1 MVTRELEPSSLYR
14 DEGFFIYWER
24 GHTSFNGPH
33 FGNALKT
40 KTGGIGMKKFYITT
54 PIYYPS
60 DNLHIGHTYT
70 TVAADTLKKFKKAQG
85 YDAYL
90 VTGSDEHGQKIQEK
104 AKENNMEPKEYVDG
118 IVKDIKKLWK
128 MLEIDYDEFIRTTDK
143 QHEKGVQKVFET
155 LYNKGDIYKSNYE
168 GLYCTPCESFW
179 AESQLV
185 DGKCPDC
192 GREVHLTKEEAYF
205 FKLSKYRDRIIELYE
220 ENPEF
225 LQPESRKNEM
235 INNFLKEGLEDL
247 CISRTSFDWG
257 IKVPFDSKHVVYVWI
272 DALLCYMTA
281 LGYGTEDDKKFKKY
295 WPADVHLVG
304 KEIVRFHTIIWPAV
318 LMALDIELPTKVFGH
333 GWILFE
339 DDKMSKSKGNV
350 IYPEPL
356 IELYGIDAFKYF
368 LLREF
373 SFGQDGSFS
382 REKFFQR
389 LNSDLANDLGNL
401 VSRTITM
408 VEKYNEG
415 ILLAPIKEEEIDKS
429 LIEIAIN
436 AAEKVEQNMDKL
448 NYSQALE
455 EIWKIIRRTNKYI
468 DETTPWI
475 LAKEDKERLD
485 TVLYNLTES
494 IRIIA
499 ILIGPFMEATSKEIL
514 KQIGLDNNINWA
526 DSKEW
531 GKIEVGTKVEKGE
544 VLFPRLDIEKELVRH
559 NEANQKLIEKRTNK
573 KAMKEEK
580 IEPEETKEEF
590 ITIDDFAKI
599 EFKVAEIIEA
609 KDHPKADKLLILQLK
624 VGEETRQVVSGIKE
638 YYSPEDL
645 VGKKVVIVA
654 NLKPIKLRGEESKGM
669 ILAAEKDGKLTLVS
683 TLEDIPSGAIIS

>member
-1 MVTRELEPSSLYR
+1 ME
-14 DEGFFIYWER
+14 
-24 GHTSFNGPH
+24 
-33 FGNALKT
+33 
-40 KTGGIGMKKFYITT
+40 KFYITT

-85 YDAYL
+85 YDVYL

-104 AKENNMEPKEYVDG
+104 AKENHMEPKEYVDR
-118 IVKDIKKLWK
+118 IVEDIKKLWA
-128 MLEIDYDEFIRTTDK
+128 MLEVDYDKFIRTTDK
-143 QHEKGVQKVFET
+143 EHEKAVQKIFEK
-155 LYNKGDIYKSNYE
+155 LYEQGDIYKSTYE

-179 AESQLV
+179 SESQLI

-192 GREVHLTKEEAYF
+192 GREVYLTKEEAYF
-205 FKLSKYRDRIIELYE
+205 FKLSKYRDRIIQLYE

-235 INNFLKEGLEDL
+235 LNNFLKEELEDL
-247 CISRTSFDWG
+247 CVSRTSFDWG

-272 DALLCYMTA
+272 DALLCYITA
-281 LGYGTEDDKKFKKY
+281 LGYGTENDDKFKKY

-304 KEIVRFHTIIWPAV
+304 KEIVRFHAIIWPAV
-318 LMALDIELPTKVFGH
+318 LMALDMELPKKVFGH

-356 IELYGIDAFKYF
+356 IELYGIDAFRYF

-382 REKFFQR
+382 REKFLQR
-389 LNSDLANDLGNL
+389 VNSDLANDLGNL
-401 VSRTITM
+401 VSRTTTM
-408 VEKYNEG
+408 VEKYTEG
-415 ILLAPIKEEEIDKS
+415 ILPKPAKEEEVDKS
-429 LIEIAIN
+429 LIDLAIGVKS
-436 AAEKVEQNMDKL
+436 KVENNMDKL

-455 EIWKIIRRTNKYI
+455 EIWKLIRRTNKYI

-475 LAKEDKERLD
+475 LAKENKKERLD

-499 ILIGPFMEATSKEIL
+499 TLINPFMERTSKEIL
-514 KQIGLDNNINWA
+514 KQIGQEEDICWE
-526 DSKEW
+526 DSAIW
-531 GKIEVGTKVEKGE
+531 GKIEPGTKVERGK
-544 VLFPRLDIEKELVRH
+544 VLFPRLDIDKELERL
-559 NEANQKLIEKRTNK
+559 EKANQKLIEERSK
-573 KAMKEEK
+573 KKMAERKTEEY
-580 IEPEETKEEF
+580 
-590 ITIDDFAKI
+590 ITIDDFAKVKL
-599 EFKVAEIIEA
+599 KVAEIMEV
-609 KDHPKADKLLILQLK
+609 KDHPQADKLLILQLK
-624 VGEETRQVVSGIKE
+624 VGDETRQVVSGIKE
-638 YYSPEDL
+638 YYTPEEL
-645 VGKKVVIVA
+645 VGKKVVVVT
-654 NLKPIKLRGEESKGM
+654 NLKPIKLRGEESNGM

-683 TLEDIPSGAIIS
+683 TLEDIESGAIIS

>member
-1 MVTRELEPSSLYR
+1 MKFERIRVVTRDLTLVSMEEMRVFCIKL
-14 DEGFFIYWER
+14 
-24 GHTSFNGPH
+24 N
-33 FGNALKT
+33 
-40 KTGGIGMKKFYITT
+40 TGGIDVEKFYITT

-85 YDAYL
+85 YDVYL
-90 VTGSDEHGQKIQEK
+90 VTGSDEHGQKIQQK

-118 IVKDIKKLWK
+118 IVRDIKELWK
-128 MLEIDYDEFIRTTDK
+128 MLDISYDEFIRTTDEH
-143 QHEKGVQKVFET
+143 HEKGVQKIFER
-155 LYNKGDIYKSNYE
+155 LYEQGDIYKSKYE
-168 GLYCTPCESFW
+168 GLYCTPCEAFW
-179 AESQLV
+179 AESQLQ

-192 GREVHLTKEEAYF
+192 GREVHLTDEEAYF
-205 FKLSKYRDRIIELYE
+205 FKLSKYNDRIIQLYE

-225 LQPESRKNEM
+225 LQPDSRRNEM
-235 INNFLKEGLEDL
+235 LNNFLKEGLEDL
-247 CISRTSFDWG
+247 CVSRTSFDWG

-272 DALLCYMTA
+272 DALLCYITA
-281 LGYGTEDDKKFKKY
+281 LGYGSEDDTKFKKY
-295 WPADVHLVG
+295 WPANVHLVG

-318 LMALDIELPTKVFGH
+318 LMALDMELPDKVFGH

-382 REKFFQR
+382 REKFLQR

-401 VSRTITM
+401 VSRTTTM
-408 VEKYNEG
+408 VEKYKDG
-415 ILLAPIKEEEIDKS
+415 ILPSPIKKEEIDES
-429 LIEIAIN
+429 LIQIATN
-436 AAEKVEQNMDKL
+436 AAGNVEKNMDKL

-455 EIWKIIRRTNKYI
+455 EIWKLIRRTNKYI

-475 LAKEDKERLD
+475 LAKEDKDRLD
-485 TVLYNLTES
+485 TVLYNLVES
-494 IRIIA
+494 IRIVS
-499 ILIGPFMEATSKEIL
+499 ILINPFMENTSKLIL
-514 KQIGLDNNINWA
+514 AQLGLKEKVNWEDA
-526 DSKEW
+526 KEW
-531 GKIEVGTKVEKGE
+531 GKMKIGAKIERGD

-559 NEANQKLIEKRTNK
+559 NEANEKLIEERLKRQT
-573 KAMKEEK
+573 MKEKTEST
-580 IEPEETKEEF
+580 EKEEF

-599 EFKVAEIIEA
+599 QFKVAEIIEA

-624 VGEETRQVVSGIKE
+624 VGDERRQVVSGIKE
-638 YYSPEDL
+638 YYRPEDL

-654 NLKPIKLRGEESKGM
+654 NLKPIKLRGEESNGM
-669 ILAAEKDGKLTLVS
+669 ILAAEKDGEFTLIS
-683 TLEDIPSGAIIS
+683 TLDDISSGANIS

>member
-1 MVTRELEPSSLYR
+1 VE
-14 DEGFFIYWER
+14 
-24 GHTSFNGPH
+24 
-33 FGNALKT
+33 
-40 KTGGIGMKKFYITT
+40 KFYITT

-85 YDAYL
+85 YDVYL
-90 VTGSDEHGQKIQEK
+90 VTGSDEHGQKIQQK

-118 IVKDIKKLWK
+118 IVRDIKELWK
-128 MLEIDYDEFIRTTDK
+128 MLDISYDEFIRTTDEH
-143 QHEKGVQKVFET
+143 HEKGVQKIFER
-155 LYNKGDIYKSNYE
+155 LYEQGDIYKSKYE
-168 GLYCTPCESFW
+168 GLYCTPCEAFW
-179 AESQLV
+179 AESQLQ

-192 GREVHLTKEEAYF
+192 GREVHLTDEEAYF
-205 FKLSKYRDRIIELYE
+205 FKLSKYNDRIIQLYE

-225 LQPESRKNEM
+225 LQPDSRRNEM
-235 INNFLKEGLEDL
+235 LNNFLKEGLEDL
-247 CISRTSFDWG
+247 CVSRTSFDWG

-272 DALLCYMTA
+272 DALLCYITA
-281 LGYGTEDDKKFKKY
+281 LGYGSEDDTKFKKY
-295 WPADVHLVG
+295 WPANVHLVG

-318 LMALDIELPTKVFGH
+318 LMALDMELPDKVFGH

-382 REKFFQR
+382 REKFLQR

-408 VEKYNEG
+408 VEKYKDG
-415 ILLAPIKEEEIDKS
+415 ILPSPIKKEEIDES
-429 LIEIAIN
+429 LIQIATN
-436 AAEKVEQNMDKL
+436 AAGNVEKNMDKL

-455 EIWKIIRRTNKYI
+455 EIWKLIRRTNKYI

-475 LAKEDKERLD
+475 LAKEDKDRLD
-485 TVLYNLTES
+485 TVLYNLVES
-494 IRIIA
+494 IRIVS
-499 ILIGPFMEATSKEIL
+499 ILINPFMENTSKLIL
-514 KQIGLDNNINWA
+514 AQLGLEEKVNWEDA
-526 DSKEW
+526 KEW
-531 GKIEVGTKVEKGE
+531 GKMKIGAKIKRGD

-559 NEANQKLIEKRTNK
+559 NEANEKLIEERLKRQT
-573 KAMKEEK
+573 MKEKTEST
-580 IEPEETKEEF
+580 EKEEF

-599 EFKVAEIIEA
+599 QFKVAEIIEA

-624 VGEETRQVVSGIKE
+624 VGDERRQVVSGIKE
-638 YYSPEDL
+638 YYRPEDL

-654 NLKPIKLRGEESKGM
+654 NLKPIKLRGEESNGM
-669 ILAAEKDGKLTLVS
+669 ILAAEKDGEFTLIS
-683 TLEDIPSGAIIS
+683 TLDDISSGANIS

>member
-1 MVTRELEPSSLYR
+1 MEKY
-14 DEGFFIYWER
+14 
-24 GHTSFNGPH
+24 
-33 FGNALKT
+33 
-40 KTGGIGMKKFYITT
+40 YITT

-104 AKENNMEPKEYVDG
+104 ARENHMEPKEYVDK
-118 IVKDIKKLWK
+118 IVKDIKKLWE
-128 MLEIDYDEFIRTTDK
+128 MLEIDYDQFIRTTDEE
-143 QHEKGVQKVFET
+143 HEKGVQKVFEK
-155 LYNKGDIYKSNYE
+155 LYKQGDIYKSNYE
-168 GLYCTPCESFW
+168 GLYCTPCEAFW
-179 AESQLV
+179 AESQLS

-205 FKLSKYRDRIIELYE
+205 FKLSKYRDRIIELYK

-247 CISRTSFDWG
+247 CVSRTSFDWG
-257 IKVPFDSKHVVYVWI
+257 IKVPFDPKHVVYVWI
-272 DALLCYMTA
+272 DALLCYVTA
-281 LGYGTEDDKKFKKY
+281 LGYGTGKDQNFNRY
-295 WPADVHLVG
+295 WPANVHLVG

-318 LMALDIELPTKVFGH
+318 LMALDIELPAKVFGH

-408 VEKYNEG
+408 VEKYNKG
-415 ILLAPIKEEEIDKS
+415 IIQAPVKDEEIDKS
-429 LIEIAIN
+429 LIDIAIN
-436 AAEKVEQNMDKL
+436 VKDKVEQSMDKL

-455 EIWKIIRRTNKYI
+455 EIWKLIRRTNKYI

-499 ILIGPFMEATSKEIL
+499 ILINPFMESTSKKIW
-514 KQIGLDNNINWA
+514 KQIGSNDNINWE
-526 DSKEW
+526 DSNKW

-544 VLFPRLDIEKELVRH
+544 VLFPRLDIEKELIRH
-559 NEANQKLIEKRTNK
+559 NEANEKLIEERTNK
-573 KAMKEEK
+573 KAVKEQK
-580 IEPEETKEEF
+580 TEPKEEF

-599 EFKVAEIIEA
+599 QFKVAEIIEV
-609 KDHPKADKLLILQLK
+609 KDHPKADKLLILKLK
-624 VGEETRQVVSGIKE
+624 VGEETRQVVSGIKK

-645 VGKKVVIVA
+645 TGKKVVIVA

-683 TLEDIPSGAIIS
+683 TLEDIDSGAIIS

>member
-1 MVTRELEPSSLYR
+1 MKFERIRVVTRDLTLVSMEEMRVFCIKL
-14 DEGFFIYWER
+14 
-24 GHTSFNGPH
+24 N
-33 FGNALKT
+33 
-40 KTGGIGMKKFYITT
+40 TGGIDVEKFYITT

-85 YDAYL
+85 YDVYL
-90 VTGSDEHGQKIQEK
+90 VTGSDEHGQKIQQK

-118 IVKDIKKLWK
+118 IVKDIKELWK
-128 MLEIDYDEFIRTTDK
+128 MLDISYDEFIRTTDEH
-143 QHEKGVQKVFET
+143 HEKGVQKIFER
-155 LYNKGDIYKSNYE
+155 LYEQGDIYKSKYE
-168 GLYCTPCESFW
+168 GLYCTPCEAFW
-179 AESQLV
+179 AESQLQ

-192 GREVHLTKEEAYF
+192 GREVHLTDEEAYF
-205 FKLSKYRDRIIELYE
+205 FKLSKYNDRIIQLYE

-225 LQPESRKNEM
+225 LQPDSRRNEM
-235 INNFLKEGLEDL
+235 LNNFLKEGLEDL
-247 CISRTSFDWG
+247 CVSRTSFDWG

-272 DALLCYMTA
+272 DALLCYITA
-281 LGYGTEDDKKFKKY
+281 LGYGSEDDTKFKKY
-295 WPADVHLVG
+295 WPANVHLVG

-318 LMALDIELPTKVFGH
+318 LMALDMELPDKVFGH

-382 REKFFQR
+382 REKFLQR

-401 VSRTITM
+401 VSRTTTM
-408 VEKYNEG
+408 VEKYKDG
-415 ILLAPIKEEEIDKS
+415 ILPSPIKKEEIDES
-429 LIEIAIN
+429 LIQIATN
-436 AAEKVEQNMDKL
+436 AAGNVEKNMDKL

-455 EIWKIIRRTNKYI
+455 EIWKLIRRTNKYI

-475 LAKEDKERLD
+475 LAKEDKDRLD
-485 TVLYNLTES
+485 TVLYNLVES
-494 IRIIA
+494 IRIVS
-499 ILIGPFMEATSKEIL
+499 ILINPFMENTSKLIL
-514 KQIGLDNNINWA
+514 AQLGLKEKVNWEDA
-526 DSKEW
+526 KEW
-531 GKIEVGTKVEKGE
+531 GKMKIGAKIERGD

-559 NEANQKLIEKRTNK
+559 NEANEKLIEERLKRQT
-573 KAMKEEK
+573 MKEKTEST
-580 IEPEETKEEF
+580 EKEEF

-599 EFKVAEIIEA
+599 QFKVAEIIEA

-624 VGEETRQVVSGIKE
+624 VGDERRQVVSGIKE
-638 YYSPEDL
+638 YYRPEDL

-654 NLKPIKLRGEESKGM
+654 NLKPIKLRGEESNGM
-669 ILAAEKDGKLTLVS
+669 ILAAEKDGEFTLIS
-683 TLEDIPSGAIIS
+683 TLDDISSGANIS

>member
-1 MVTRELEPSSLYR
+1 MEKY
-14 DEGFFIYWER
+14 
-24 GHTSFNGPH
+24 
-33 FGNALKT
+33 
-40 KTGGIGMKKFYITT
+40 YITT

-104 AKENNMEPKEYVDG
+104 ARENHMEPKEYVDK
-118 IVKDIKKLWK
+118 IVKDIKKLWE
-128 MLEIDYDEFIRTTDK
+128 MLEIDYDQFIRTTDEE
-143 QHEKGVQKVFET
+143 HEKGVQKVFEK
-155 LYNKGDIYKSNYE
+155 LYKQGDIYKSNYE
-168 GLYCTPCESFW
+168 GLYCTPCEAFW
-179 AESQLV
+179 AESQLS

-205 FKLSKYRDRIIELYE
+205 FKLSKYRDRIIELYK

-247 CISRTSFDWG
+247 CVSRTSFDWG
-257 IKVPFDSKHVVYVWI
+257 IKVPFDPKHVVYVWI
-272 DALLCYMTA
+272 DALLCYVTA
-281 LGYGTEDDKKFKKY
+281 LGYGTEKDQNFNRY
-295 WPADVHLVG
+295 WPANVHLVG

-318 LMALDIELPTKVFGH
+318 LMALDIELPAKVFGH

-408 VEKYNEG
+408 VEKYNKG
-415 ILLAPIKEEEIDKS
+415 IIQAPVKDEEIDKS
-429 LIEIAIN
+429 LIDIAIN
-436 AAEKVEQNMDKL
+436 VKDKVEQSMDKL

-455 EIWKIIRRTNKYI
+455 EIWKLIRRTNKYI

-485 TVLYNLTES
+485 TLLYNLTES

-499 ILIGPFMEATSKEIL
+499 ILINPFMESTSKKIW
-514 KQIGLDNNINWA
+514 KQIGSNDNINWE
-526 DSKEW
+526 DSNKW

-544 VLFPRLDIEKELVRH
+544 VLFPRLDIEKELIRH
-559 NEANQKLIEKRTNK
+559 NEANEKLIEERTNK
-573 KAMKEEK
+573 KAVKEQK
-580 IEPEETKEEF
+580 TEPKEEF

-599 EFKVAEIIEA
+599 QFKVAEIIEV
-609 KDHPKADKLLILQLK
+609 KDHPKADKLLILKLK
-624 VGEETRQVVSGIKE
+624 VGEETRQVVSGIKK

-645 VGKKVVIVA
+645 TGKKVVIVA

-683 TLEDIPSGAIIS
+683 TLEDIDSGAIIS